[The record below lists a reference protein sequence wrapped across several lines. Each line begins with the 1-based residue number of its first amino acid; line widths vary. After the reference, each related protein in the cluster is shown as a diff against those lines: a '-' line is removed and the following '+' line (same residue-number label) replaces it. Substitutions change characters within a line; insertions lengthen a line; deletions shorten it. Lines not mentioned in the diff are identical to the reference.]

1 MKKKP
6 TKKPKKKLSMAK
18 RVDRVMLKAAQAG
31 NLRQVGDHWHFGGI
45 TKETFV
51 EETVMPGEK
60 PILLPCQES
69 PTTCLSLEDVRHV
82 IQRVLEDED
91 AS

>member
-1 MKKKP
+1 MVARYASVLNPTLDFYLDQLRPPQPGRFTTMKKKP

-45 TKETFV
+45 TKVSF
-51 EETVMPGEK
+51 
-60 PILLPCQES
+60 
-69 PTTCLSLEDVRHV
+69 
-82 IQRVLEDED
+82 
-91 AS
+91 ASKKQ